1 MPLSRDLVQPRLTGL
16 VELTDEAVIRFGSVE
31 PHQVMKAALATA
43 DLYGPVLE
51 AERLP
56 DQAVLAMSC
65 FALHAGWTPGRLA
78 AGTRYTSYYTV
89 GASTV
94 HDLGYEVWATDT
106 FTEGEPDPT
115 NPVHFDIVI
124 QRNIPLDVLADRTG
138 TPAQR
143 RDLRNRF
150 LPELER
156 LLGRLDGPRPLDDDE
171 SYDLDP
177 WRLP

>member
-1 MPLSRDLVQPRLTGL
+1 VTCRGRRPQRRAEHVTTNDRT
-16 VELTDEAVIRFGSVE
+16 RE
-31 PHQVMKAALATA
+31 PPTEV
-43 DLYGPVLE
+43 G
-51 AERLP
+51 R
-56 DQAVLAMSC
+56 SG